1 MFSYTTAGKTKD
13 ITDFLENLIREGAN
27 KFEKKTE
34 QFPEAS
40 KKSPRK
46 LPRPKMRPTISRVD
60 LQNGP
65 WDPRGAP
72 EANQD

>member
-1 MFSYTTAGKTKD
+1 MFNYRSACKTKV
-13 ITDFLENLIREGAN
+13 ITDFLENLIPEGAK

-34 QFPEAS
+34 GVPDAS
-40 KKSPRK
+40 KKGPRE
-46 LPRPKMRPTISRVD
+46 LPRPKMRPAKSRD
-60 LQNGP
+60 GLQKGP